1 MANRDS
7 PWMQSSAT
15 PSNNKLFSIGTR
27 SSKSSLTTTPS
38 RTSPTTTPTTT
49 TTTTADNTQVLNKNR
64 YEKAKR
70 TRVSFQKIGK
80 TMKRV
85 ITRYMSLD
93 AGCVHYYD
101 KLTSKKAR
109 GRYLFGP
116 GMRVTVL
123 ESDELDEEA
132 DDMTCLRVQGLRREN
147 GKERDPIV
155 MFIPT
160 LNEAKQWKGAME
172 YAKFLGTRREEVES
186 EGSEDSDE
194 GVEDS
199 VASDDDG
206 AAQAQAEDE
215 SRKEKEKETQELER
229 KQKQQKEKEQAL
241 QKKKELKQQKK
252 DKKKQDKLNKKK
264 QARAAKVEAAKEKER
279 LAALDEQER
288 DETKGKDDNDNDGD
302 GTTDTTTDTDTT
314 DTTTDTAPPLSL
326 QQKLFKLPTS
336 PSFYQKVVLQTA
348 RHLKSLSEDLPDGMF
363 RPNKAMQRRRK
374 PGSRHRDDDDRTE
387 VVRGILER
395 FVGEVQPD
403 LSRHAP
409 VDLGR
414 ALLEGKEVYAW
425 RTGPCH
431 NRMCILTSLDFSI
444 S

>member
-1 MANRDS
+1 
-7 PWMQSSAT
+7 MQSSPT
-15 PSNNKLFSIGTR
+15 PSSNKLFSIGTR

-49 TTTTADNTQVLNKNR
+49 TTATADNTQVLNKNR

-194 GVEDS
+194 DVEDS

-264 QARAAKVEAAKEKER
+264 QARAAKVEAAKEKAKEKER
-279 LAALDEQER
+279 LAALDEQEK
-288 DETKGKDDNDNDGD
+288 DEKKGKDDDDNDGD

-374 PGSRHRDDDDRTE
+374 AGSRHRDDDDRTE

-414 ALLEGKEVYAW
+414 ALLEGKEAHAWYRSLPQSNVYTDIP
-425 RTGPCH
+425 RF
-431 NRMCILTSLDFSI
+431 LDFLI